1 MAEAINRAYR
11 TLSTKQRYLIN
22 SILVVAFLAIGELMI
37 SGGVISR
44 YQTTVLEQV
53 GIYIIMAVSLNIATG
68 SQANIKAAY
77 SSGTPAFGV
86 GAGNVAGIVDETANV
101 DAAAERVLRGKSAV
115 GVIQIAARAEGNLV
129 VVEIADDGRGV
140 DVKKLRERLV
150 AACFDR
156 RLESERRL

>member
-68 SQANIKAAY
+68 
-77 SSGTPAFGV
+77 
-86 GAGNVAGIVDETANV
+86 
-101 DAAAERVLRGKSAV
+101 
-115 GVIQIAARAEGNLV
+115 
-129 VVEIADDGRGV
+129 
-140 DVKKLRERLV
+140 
-150 AACFDR
+150 
-156 RLESERRL
+156 